1 MVVVNHLL
9 SGLPRWVAGMIES
22 SPGLSEIYL
31 VYEPRSLRS
40 EACRV
45 TQGTAGRSGKLR
57 NSSITGL
64 V

>member
-22 SPGLSEIYL
+22 SPGLSEIWSM
-31 VYEPRSLRS
+31 SL
-40 EACRV
+40 EACEAKIRV

-57 NSSITGL
+57 NSSNDHL
-64 V
+64 S